1 MTFTIGKLAN
11 KFKLS
16 RSTLLYYDSIGLL
29 SPAERGTS
37 NYRIYSE
44 TDCQRL
50 EAIAIYRQA
59 GLSLQQ
65 IKEIVNNPK
74 CNIAARLETKIEEI
88 NDEINMLRQ
97 QQHFIIQFLQNSQL
111 LERVGIIPK
120 DALVELLQSAGV
132 DERTQW
138 NFHNQFEKKFP
149 EKHEAF
155 LQLLGLNS
163 SQISEIRKWSCKRW
177 NCIFY

>member
-1 MTFTIGKLAN
+1 MMFTIGKLAHRFN
-11 KFKLS
+11 LS

-29 SPAERGTS
+29 SPAERGNS
-37 NYRIYSE
+37 NYRLYSE

-50 EAIAIYRQA
+50 EQIAIYRQA

-65 IKEIVNNPK
+65 IKEILDNTK
-74 CNIAARLETKIEEI
+74 CNIAASLETKIEEI

-97 QQHFIIQFLQNSQL
+97 QQHFIIQFLQNNQL

-138 NFHNQFEKKFP
+138 KFHNQFEKKFP
-149 EKHEAF
+149 EKHESF
-155 LQLLGLNS
+155 LQLLGLN
-163 SQISEIRKWSCKRW
+163 
-177 NCIFY
+177 

>member
-11 KFKLS
+11 KFNLF

-29 SPAERGTS
+29 SPSERGSS

-44 TDCQRL
+44 IECKHL
-50 EAIAIYRQA
+50 EQIAIYRQA

-65 IKEIVNNPK
+65 IKEILDNTK
-74 CNIAARLETKIEEI
+74 CTAAVSLEAKIEEI
-88 NDEINMLRQ
+88 NEEINKLRQ
-97 QQHFIIQFLQNSQL
+97 QQHFIIEFLQNSKL

-132 DERTQW
+132 DEKAQW
-138 NFHNQFEKKFP
+138 RLHNQFEKKFP
-149 EKHEAF
+149 KKHKAL
-155 LQLLGLNS
+155 LQLLGLTS
-163 SQISEIRKWSCKRW
+163 DQASKVREWSCSEQE
-177 NCIFY
+177 